1 MDKRKNNGGHSTKA
15 VGVDRRKNLFK
26 NVLSDTLTAQQL
38 GGVFKML
45 YAKAIE
51 DEDVQ
56 AAKLIIEYAIGKPTQ
71 QLDVTGEHK
80 ISRDLTSLVSF
91 KSISTTIEEEDID
104 E

>member
-26 NVLSDTLTAQQL
+26 NVLASTLTSEQL

-45 YAKAIE
+45 YNKAIE

-56 AAKLIIEYAIGKPTQ
+56 AAKLIIEYAVGKPTQ
-71 QLDVTGEHK
+71 QLDVTGEHR
-80 ISRDLTSLVSF
+80 ISRDLISLVDF
-91 KSISTTIEEEDID
+91 KDAEVIEED

>member
-15 VGVDRRKNLFK
+15 LGVDKRKNLFK
-26 NVLSDTLTAQQL
+26 NVLASTLTAEEL

-45 YAKAIE
+45 YTKAIE

-56 AAKLIIEYAIGKPTQ
+56 AAKLIIEYAVGKPTQ

-80 ISRDLTSLVSF
+80 ISRGLISLVDF
-91 KSISTTIEEEDID
+91 QNAEVIEDD

>member
-15 VGVDRRKNLFK
+15 LGVDKRKNLFK
-26 NVLSDTLTAQQL
+26 NVLASTLTAEEL

-45 YAKAIE
+45 YTKAIE

-56 AAKLIIEYAIGKPTQ
+56 AAKLIIEYAVGKPTQ
-71 QLDVTGEHK
+71 QLDVTGEHR
-80 ISRDLTSLVSF
+80 ISRDLISLVDF
-91 KSISTTIEEEDID
+91 QNAEVIED

>member
-15 VGVDRRKNLFK
+15 LGVDKRKNLFK
-26 NVLSDTLTAQQL
+26 NVLASTLTAEEL

-45 YAKAIE
+45 YTKAIE

-56 AAKLIIEYAIGKPTQ
+56 AAKLIIEYAVGKPTQ

-80 ISRDLTSLVSF
+80 ISRDLISLVDF
-91 KSISTTIEEEDID
+91 QNAEVIEDD

>member
-15 VGVDRRKNLFK
+15 LGVDKRKNLFK
-26 NVLSDTLTAQQL
+26 NVLASTLTAEEL

-45 YAKAIE
+45 YTKAIE

-56 AAKLIIEYAIGKPTQ
+56 AAKLIIEYAVGKPTQ

-80 ISRDLTSLVSF
+80 ISRDLISLVDF
-91 KSISTTIEEEDID
+91 QNAEVIED

>member
-15 VGVDRRKNLFK
+15 LGVDKRKNLFK
-26 NVLSDTLTAQQL
+26 NVLASTWTAEEL

-45 YAKAIE
+45 YTKAIE
-51 DEDVQ
+51 DEDVK
-56 AAKLIIEYAIGKPTQ
+56 AAKLIIEYAVGKPTQ

-80 ISRDLTSLVSF
+80 ISRDLISLVDF
-91 KSISTTIEEEDID
+91 QNAEVIED

>member
-15 VGVDRRKNLFK
+15 LGVDKRKNLFK
-26 NVLSDTLTAQQL
+26 NVLASTLTAEEL

-45 YAKAIE
+45 YTKAIE

-56 AAKLIIEYAIGKPTQ
+56 AAKLIIEYAVGKPTQ

-80 ISRDLTSLVSF
+80 ISIDLISLVDF
-91 KSISTTIEEEDID
+91 QNAEVIED